1 MGACVSN
8 KKELSQNNRT
18 NNKNNN
24 NLIKMSLTKNESKSI
39 NSCVPSSHNIDSQR
53 LSKHSNV
60 SNTNETAQPKQ
71 NESRPTKQH
80 NVNNNTNISHN
91 STDNKGRKNNHF
103 SKPTEQDEQP
113 LSPIEQLFTF
123 DSPFNSSTANDTSAH
138 ISTYLNKYY
147 FNFNHKNHTFST
159 IDHYNQII
167 NANVSNKYTTACK
180 LLQLNE
186 RSWYKEKVSLSNRFS
201 KDRDNSSNDQL
212 NLFLQHTIKQHEHFN
227 WISYSLSLYC
237 YFNYFN
243 KNNTKCSFFRD
254 ALKFNL
260 PPITEGHKWYEG
272 FQWKGLY
279 VKLIQPYC
287 YEATII
293 KEEIKALNYAFFDYI
308 QILNNVIIEDSALI
322 LSNEIIFPLIS
333 CIEIANMVLVVSAQA
348 RVKNAEAY
356 ADITKYTTT
365 DLNESRIFRSI
376 EGTNLIQLELYSS
389 SRGSSSSQKHKY
401 FLTNVSH
408 LIPKLFGI
416 DMNPNHNC
424 RHLKL
429 FPIFKCGEC
438 QYTTMYNINP
448 STVINDVYNNKN
460 IPISAINAYN
470 TLHNGIQYKLLY
482 TNGNKECFITNGSEK
497 KITVNEHIIVFRF
510 VKEIKLKYSLINY
523 IPSKNQNNKYVYDNI
538 SHFQMKYISH
548 FDSWCKLHSTS
559 NQNILSVHSLKQ
571 NAHRYGVNMS
581 MMYFALINITN
592 NVNISS
598 YAVNIADIITLYIFV
613 SILKHIYNEQSTLLT
628 KDAAVNKIYN
638 MIHMILYPTI
648 FKQSDKNGT
657 AMRNFYRQMR
667 HYLQLKY
674 MKWYLI
680 DEYLQLGVFKNNR
693 TSDSDNEA
701 VAALKNPKSFLE
713 QMISTARR
721 KAFLFLSTLET
732 RLCCSIDPYIKYISS
747 ISLESLQNKI
757 TTNHIHISL
766 PYVHT
771 YIIPHEINSYL
782 FARAI
787 MSVNMYDT
795 FETNF
800 SSFPLLNMHSNINSS
815 NSNIIKHNLNKK
827 IFTTNKNQH
836 DDHNESSLTCN
847 YNNQLN
853 TNINT
858 NTNMNNITCNIPPSD
873 TESSFNGDHTP
884 KPLTVYKNK
893 TTIERISDKL
903 TVTLSPICYK
913 QKFIYNETNKKESY
927 CLNKIYSYLN
937 NYYCIKNVDTVH
949 KWLESSQKVFNGIHS
964 YNCAI
969 ENEMIRVYI
978 TWFFFMYKVKKDK
991 HTSEHILSNIKD
1003 IIAEYHNHSSN
1014 NNEYSISYQLLAVL
1028 QLLLGD
1034 IKDGFISKEQFYSRA
1049 VILSV
1054 LAYGDPRGKY
1064 NDGCGFMLYPL
1075 WYISRQVCTLEN
1087 INVLSE
1093 YFKEMF
1099 HCQDYFTKLNYHGGF
1114 SVYRGGSFGIKAQ
1127 QIRNV
1132 MFNRSVDYVN
1142 NQNANCKKFIHLYNN
1157 ELNLFRRVS
1166 ESCNLM
1172 VDIDEDISSHMNM
1185 GVNINSELDLI
1196 FTLSESNYS
1205 DTISKA
1211 SPIKPFTFRNITDK
1225 AIELNEESF
1234 KSDEFIIYLY
1244 KHIQL
1249 FITEGFANN
1258 NSATPHNA
1266 LLPLYNEM
1274 LALNV
1279 HKPQCKSN
1287 DNKKFGKYCILSHY
1301 VHDILYEKLSYKKYI
1316 PSGTV
1321 IAFGRNNYNETTHD
1335 NYAMLDLPRVVYKL
1349 KNEHIVNIKSGW
1361 EHNVAIDKY
1370 GNVFTWGNNT
1380 VCQCGIEPSEK
1391 NQYTIKI
1398 STPINLSAIHKG
1410 LTVIDSS
1417 CGNEHTLFLHRNNN
1431 KIYGIGNNMDGV
1443 LGQSDLELK
1452 THEPVEIDIPL
1463 SYGKVI
1469 AISSGTVHNVALT
1482 SKGLVFAWGSA
1493 QGGQLGLSEKQMM
1506 AVPNFTQS
1514 YCICK
1519 PTHIAQLS
1527 NVIAIS
1533 TGEAHSVALCS
1544 SGRVYAWG
1552 FGSNGQLG
1560 LGFCEDSFEPGTG
1573 LTKSRILLP
1582 QMVHTFTEEVK
1593 EIQCGKTFTMMITK
1607 NNQLYGCGVNDLY
1620 QLGLSYAPE
1629 NKLFHP
1635 DMKCDDFTLPTVIES
1650 IPFTVETI
1658 ACGEGH
1664 CLAVLKGNGGLNLWS
1679 WGNNQWGQLGIG
1691 LESGIKKSLPKPI
1704 AWMLNENEW
1713 VVEKVSCGG
1722 FHSLCVVKRKEE
1734 KDLEEE
1740 DVKEIVVL
1748 IRDATLDWE

>member
-8 KKELSQNNRT
+8 KKEHSKNIRT
-18 NNKNNN
+18 NNENNN
-24 NLIKMSLTKNESKSI
+24 IFIKMSLTKNDSKS
-39 NSCVPSSHNIDSQR
+39 NDSCVPSSHNIDSQR

-60 SNTNETAQPKQ
+60 SNTTQHKHNE
-71 NESRPTKQH
+71 TKQH
-80 NVNNNTNISHN
+80 NVTNNTNVSHHSKVNNNTTTH
-91 STDNKGRKNNHF
+91 NKGKKYNNNF
-103 SKPTEQDEQP
+103 TKLTEQEEQP

-123 DSPFNSSTANDTSAH
+123 DNPFN

-147 FNFNHKNHTFST
+147 FNFNHKNLTFST
-159 IDHYNQII
+159 IDNYDHII
-167 NANVSNKYTTACK
+167 TANISDKLITAYK

-186 RSWYKEKVSLSNRFS
+186 RSWYKEKISLSHKFT
-201 KDRDNSSNDQL
+201 KERDNSSNEQI
-212 NLFLQHTIKQHEHFN
+212 NLYLHHTMKQHEHFN

-243 KNNTKCSFFRD
+243 KTKCSLFKDSSR
-254 ALKFNL
+254 FNL
-260 PPITEGHKWYEG
+260 PSSNEVYKWYEG

-279 VKLIQPYC
+279 VKLITPYC
-287 YEATII
+287 CEATII

-308 QILNNVIIEDSALI
+308 QILNNVIIEDSALM
-322 LSNEIIFPLIS
+322 LSNELIFPLMS
-333 CIEIANMVLVVSAQA
+333 YIEIANMILVVSAQA

-356 ADITKYTTT
+356 ADITTYTTT
-365 DLNESRIFRSI
+365 DLNESRIFRNI
-376 EGTNLIQLELYSS
+376 KETNLIQLPVALYSS
-389 SRGSSSSQKHKY
+389 SYSTSHKY
-401 FLTNVSH
+401 KCFLINVAT

-416 DMNPNHNC
+416 DMNPNHNA

-429 FPIFKCGEC
+429 FPIFKCSDC
-438 QYTTMYNINP
+438 HYTTMYSINE
-448 STVINDVYNNKN
+448 STIINDVYNNSN
-460 IPISAINAYN
+460 ISISHINVCN
-470 TLHNGIQYKLLY
+470 TLYNGIQYKLLY
-482 TNGNKECFITNGSEK
+482 TNGNKECFITNDK
-497 KITVNEHIIVFRF
+497 KIKVNDHIIVFRF
-510 VKEIKLKYSLINY
+510 IKEIKLKYSLINY
-523 IPSKNQNNKYVYDNI
+523 IPSKNQHNKYVYDNI

-548 FDSWCKLHSTS
+548 FDSWCKLHTTS

-571 NAHRYGVNMS
+571 NAHRYGINMS

-592 NVNISS
+592 NIHISS
-598 YAVNIADIITLYIFV
+598 YAVNIADVITMYIFV
-613 SILKHIYNEQSTLLT
+613 SIIKHIYSEQNTLLT
-628 KDAAVNKIYN
+628 KDTAVSTIHNIL
-638 MIHMILYPTI
+638 HMILYPTL
-648 FKQSDKNGT
+648 FKQGDAKNGGAT
-657 AMRNFYRQMR
+657 LMRSFYKQMR
-667 HYLQLKY
+667 RHLQLKY

-680 DEYLQLGVFKNNR
+680 DEYLQLGVFNGVGG
-693 TSDSDNEA
+693 DNEA
-701 VAALKNPKSFLE
+701 VGVLKNPSGFLE
-713 QMISTARR
+713 QMINTARR
-721 KAFLFLSTLET
+721 KTFLFISTLEMYL
-732 RLCCSIDPYIKYISS
+732 RFNVNPYVKYISS
-747 ISLESLQNKI
+747 VSLESLQSKI
-757 TTNHIHISL
+757 NVNHIDISL
-766 PYVHT
+766 PYVHS

-782 FARAI
+782 FARTI

-795 FETNF
+795 FDTNY
-800 SSFPLLNMHSNINSS
+800 SSFPLLNTYNNINGS
-815 NSNIIKHNLNKK
+815 NGCISNNIIKHNLNNK

-836 DDHNESSLTCN
+836 DDNNESSLTCN
-847 YNNQLN
+847 YNNQIN

-858 NTNMNNITCNIPPSD
+858 NTNMNNITCNIAPSD
-873 TESSFNGDHTP
+873 SECSFNGDHTP
-884 KPLTVYKNK
+884 KPLVVYKNK
-893 TTIERISDKL
+893 STIERISDKL
-903 TVTLSPICYK
+903 TVVLSPICYK
-913 QKFIYNETNKKESY
+913 QKFIYHETNKKVSY

-937 NYYCIKNVDTVH
+937 NYYCIKNVDMVH
-949 KWLESSQKVFNGIHS
+949 KWLESSQKVFNGVHS
-964 YNCAI
+964 HNCAI

-978 TWFFFMYKVKKDK
+978 NWFFFMHKVKKDK
-991 HTSEHILSNIKD
+991 HTSEHILSSIKD
-1003 IIAEYHNHSSN
+1003 IITQYDNLSTN
-1014 NNEYSISYQLLAVL
+1014 NNEYCISYQLLAVL

-1049 VILSV
+1049 VILSI

-1087 INVLSE
+1087 INILSE
-1093 YFKEMF
+1093 YFKELF
-1099 HCQDYFTKLNYHGGF
+1099 HCQDYFTKLNFHGGF
-1114 SVYRGGSFGIKAQ
+1114 SVYHGGSFGIKAQ

-1132 MFNRSVDYVN
+1132 MFNRSVDYIK
-1142 NQNANCKKFIHLYNN
+1142 NQITNCKKFIHLYNN
-1157 ELNLFRRVS
+1157 ELNLFRKLS
-1166 ESCNLM
+1166 ESCNLL
-1172 VDIDEDISSHMNM
+1172 VDIDEDVSSHTNM

-1196 FTLSESNYS
+1196 FTLSESNYN
-1205 DTISKA
+1205 DTINKS
-1211 SPIKPFTFRNITDK
+1211 SSIKPFTFRNITDK

-1234 KSDEFIIYLY
+1234 KSDEFIVYLY

-1249 FITEGFANN
+1249 FITEGYAHYYNN
-1258 NSATPHNA
+1258 ATPHSA
-1266 LLPLYNEM
+1266 LIALYNEM
-1274 LALNV
+1274 LTLSV
-1279 HKPQCKSN
+1279 HKPQCKN
-1287 DNKKFGKYCILSHY
+1287 HDNKKFGKYCILSHY
-1301 VHDILYEKLSYKKYI
+1301 IHDILYEKLSYKKYI

-1335 NYAMLDLPRVVYKL
+1335 NYTMLDLPRVVYKL
-1349 KNEHIVNIKSGW
+1349 KNECIVNIKCGW
-1361 EHNVAIDKY
+1361 EHNVAVDKY
-1370 GNVFTWGNNT
+1370 GNVFTWGNNS
-1380 VCQCGIEPSEK
+1380 VCQCGIKPSEQ
-1391 NQYTIKI
+1391 NEYTIKI
-1398 STPINLSAIHKG
+1398 STPINLTAIHKG
-1410 LTVIDSS
+1410 LNVVDCS

-1431 KIYGIGNNMDGV
+1431 KIYAIGNNMDGV

-1452 THEPVEIDIPL
+1452 THELVEIDIPV

-1469 AISSGTVHNVALT
+1469 SISSGTVHNVALT
-1482 SKGLVFAWGSA
+1482 SKGFVFAWGSA

-1506 AVPNFTQS
+1506 AFPNFTQS
-1514 YCICK
+1514 YCIYK
-1519 PTHIAQLS
+1519 PTHVAQLS

-1607 NNQLYGCGVNDLY
+1607 SNQLYGCGVNDLY
-1620 QLGLSYAPE
+1620 QLGLGYSPE

-1635 DMKCDDFTLPTVIES
+1635 DMKCDDFTVPTMIET

-1691 LESGIKKSLPKPI
+1691 LESGIKKSLPKPV

-1734 KDLEEE
+1734 KDYEEE
-1740 DVKEIVVL
+1740 DIKEIVVL
-1748 IRDATLDWE
+1748 IRDAKLDWE